1 VSGTPAARR
10 RVLAAGL
17 AVALAYLALAAVS
30 GHLSPLARQPLLDGI
45 GPPVV
50 YRWVDPP
57 PELAGTNQPPTPGD
71 FTLKLTDRGTRPD
84 VFTTDDAQV
93 TLIPVAGTFAAAPGQ
108 DSVHLTVTPLG
119 TAVSP
124 PNEPVEIVGNVIEL
138 RATYEPSGDQI
149 DTFHKPL
156 EVILVYP
163 IPPNVHSTKH
173 TLISSPDGTTWEPSD
188 GTDSLAIQQVE
199 GPVPTL
205 GFMAAAADVSATSSP
220 SAAPTANGNSTLGIA
235 LIVGAV
241 CAALVGVGLLL
252 RGREPSQ
259 RD

>member
-1 VSGTPAARR
+1 MPARR
-10 RVLAAGL
+10 RAVAAGL
-17 AVALAYLALAAVS
+17 AVALAYLALAALS
-30 GHLSPLARQPLLDGI
+30 GHLSPLARRPLLDGI
-45 GPPVV
+45 GPPVA

-57 PELAGTNQPPTPGD
+57 PELADANQPPTPGD

-93 TLIPVAGTFAAAPGQ
+93 TLIPVAGTFPPAPGQ
-108 DSVHLTVTPLG
+108 DSVRLTVTPMDDSG
-119 TAVSP
+119 VSP
-124 PNEPVEIVGNVIEL
+124 PTEPLEIVGNVIEV

-149 DTFHKPL
+149 DTFDKPL

-163 IPPNVHSTKH
+163 IPPNVHSTSH
-173 TLISSPDGTTWEPSD
+173 TLISSPDGTAWVPSD

-205 GFMAAAADVSATSSP
+205 GFMTTAADVSATSSP
-220 SAAPTANGNSTLGIA
+220 SPAPGGANSTVGIA

-252 RGREPSQ
+252 RGREPSE
-259 RD
+259 RH